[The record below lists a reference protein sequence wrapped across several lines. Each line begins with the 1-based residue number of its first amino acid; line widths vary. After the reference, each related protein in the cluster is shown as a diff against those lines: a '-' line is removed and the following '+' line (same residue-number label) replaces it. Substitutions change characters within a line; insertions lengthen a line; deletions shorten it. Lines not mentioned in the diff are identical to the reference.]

1 MFKNITSFGNV
12 GRAVGIAAVLGF
24 GTTANAQ
31 APARIYSDSP
41 DGRAL
46 IADVLAHNS
55 ELQIS
60 ERNVAQSRSA
70 QREVRAGYLPS
81 VDADF
86 RYTKLWGGLDLGAL
100 FNPAYAAL
108 NQITG
113 SSQFPTD
120 ISIKLPLA
128 LDAKVRVTQPLYV
141 PQLAGAARLAAIDT
155 RGKQVVVAITHR
167 ELVAAA
173 RKVHLGIAQT
183 REVVAVLQ
191 TTRGLLVENLRISQ
205 LLVDTQKATQDTV
218 LRATAQLAAHDQKL
232 RSAQDAV
239 RALQRQLA
247 VLRSDGNEPPAADA
261 PKLADAVAALPAIP
275 DDVAALVT
283 LAQQRRSELQGAVV
297 QADAANAQAA
307 LVRQGRLPTVAVA
320 LDLGVQ
326 SSSYDASW
334 DDKYAA
340 LSLVASWNIF
350 DGGKRE
356 ARATQ
361 AALARESAAFA
372 DAQTR
377 AQIAADVRT
386 VWDHARTARDAIA
399 TIDSRIV
406 SERAAYELLNTRFA
420 AGGVAQIEVLAAQTA
435 LISAQLERVL
445 AVAELQQQMVE
456 LARVTEE
463 AEQI

>member
-1 MFKNITSFGNV
+1 
-12 GRAVGIAAVLGF
+12 
-24 GTTANAQ
+24 
-31 APARIYSDSP
+31 
-41 DGRAL
+41 
-46 IADVLAHNS
+46 
-55 ELQIS
+55 
-60 ERNVAQSRSA
+60 
-70 QREVRAGYLPS
+70 
-81 VDADF
+81 
-86 RYTKLWGGLDLGAL
+86 
-100 FNPAYAAL
+100 
-108 NQITG
+108 
-113 SSQFPTD
+113 
-120 ISIKLPLA
+120 
-128 LDAKVRVTQPLYV
+128 
-141 PQLAGAARLAAIDT
+141 
-155 RGKQVVVAITHR
+155 
-167 ELVAAA
+167 
-173 RKVHLGIAQT
+173 
-183 REVVAVLQ
+183 
-191 TTRGLLVENLRISQ
+191 LLVENLRISQ

-261 PKLADAVAALPAIP
+261 PKLPDAVAALPAIP